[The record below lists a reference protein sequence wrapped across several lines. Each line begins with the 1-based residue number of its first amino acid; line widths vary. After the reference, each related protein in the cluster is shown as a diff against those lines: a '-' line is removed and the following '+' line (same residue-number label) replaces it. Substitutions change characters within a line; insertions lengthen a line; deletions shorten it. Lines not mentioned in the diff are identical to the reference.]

1 MKKAEWSLRIGLAFS
16 FIYAAIDALKNPADW
31 VSFIPAEYTFF
42 LNAYQALIILNWA
55 QIILALWLLS
65 GKRLA
70 GASLVSILFFAGL
83 LFFNWAGLDVLF
95 RDVSLLF
102 ASIALYFLAKSN

>member
-16 FIYAAIDALKNPADW
+16 FLYAAVDGIKNPADW
-31 VSFIPAEYTFF
+31 VSFIPADYTFF
-42 LNAYQALIILNWA
+42 LNVYQALLLLNWV
-55 QIILALWLLS
+55 QILLALWLLS
-65 GKRLA
+65 GKRLV
-70 GASLVSILFFAGL
+70 GASLVSVLFFAGL
-83 LFFNWAGLDVLF
+83 LFFNWAGLNVLF